1 MSDHLP
7 LIVMLKQTKV
17 LNREPI
23 TFTSRCLNEDKLK
36 IVRHHLIHKDWIGLI
51 TGTTS
56 NAKFD
61 QFCNI
66 VNQVLDEIAPF
77 KTV

>member
-17 LNREPI
+17 LNRDPI
-23 TFTSRCLNEDKLK
+23 TFTSCCLNEDKLK